1 MGCVV
6 IAVCSDCIVLS
17 VQASAAGADGVFAN
31 LSAFRLVGKLV
42 SATGRGRKIAALQKK
57 GGGHTLRYL
66 PPKKGR
72 RRKEVCP
79 PRIDTHTETVR
90 KRLTKRSNPSST
102 PPHSGGQCTSRK
114 APYRPESGSTKV
126 SANASMKASRPCS
139 VPRKGWPGYL
149 NRKGS
154 YQETYAS
161 CLSRPCAV
169 GTTDPNQREKQGGQ
183 VFTTH
188 HPLMKAP
195 HPCL

>member
-1 MGCVV
+1 MGTP
-6 IAVCSDCIVLS
+6 
-17 VQASAAGADGVFAN
+17 AATF
-31 LSAFRLVGKLV
+31 
-42 SATGRGRKIAALQKK
+42 
-57 GGGHTLRYL
+57 

-90 KRLTKRSNPSST
+90 KKANEEEQPANT
-102 PPHSGGQCTSRK
+102 PPHGGGQYMSRK

-139 VPRKGWPGYL
+139 APRKGWPGYL

-169 GTTDPNQREKQGGQ
+169 GTTGPNQREKQGGQ

-195 HPCL
+195 RPLSVARSHRAVRWGNEDYVASYFPKNFNPSMKAPFTTSADSGEGLETDAQDSKKSTPQ